1 MDEAEP
7 QAAATSTPG
16 EIRAVEDQIRVLL
29 AVMVN
34 AGVEPETI
42 TALLDRVRAPD
53 LQPEAGAA
61 YARAMNSFREAVGA
75 FADKKDKAKA
85 EAGIH
90 VVE

>member
-7 QAAATSTPG
+7 QAPATSTPG

-61 YARAMNSFREAVGA
+61 YTQAMDSFRAAVEA
-75 FADKKDKAKA
+75 FADKKANAKA